1 MDQQVKITKAS
12 DFRVSNREWKDH
24 FRSLFIEMGDPTGYI
39 FAEQYVEG
47 GYRTWKKIVNS
58 FDAKIEVGEWIETLS
73 VRLQAEAILNIAKN
87 RESFQANKWL
97 ADRGWDEKEDK
108 RTKEAKKRAAEV
120 DHFIRGDME
129 RLGLVQ

>member
-1 MDQQVKITKAS
+1 MADKITKAA
-12 DFRVSNREWKDH
+12 DFRTGSREWKDQ
-24 FRSLFIEMGDPTGYI
+24 FRNLFIEIGDPTGYV

-47 GYRTWKKIVNS
+47 GYRSWKKIANS
-58 FDAKIEVGEWIETLS
+58 FDAKSEIGEWMETLS

-120 DHFIRGDME
+120 DQFIKNDME
-129 RLGLVQ
+129 RLGLIQ